1 MGESEEEYSIGCS
14 FSLMCQEDSAGFFAD
29 GELAEEEYV
38 GHLVS
43 KESSFCGSPSSS
55 SSSSSSSLAFSDTG
69 GGDELSRAGEDW
81 FQCAR
86 RDTVKW
92 ILEVNEA
99 LFLGSFK
106 LSASLTT
113 AAAIA
118 DARLL
123 RVWPPHGVPG
133 RLLPGPLLPPPKH
146 RRNN

>member
-1 MGESEEEYSIGCS
+1 MGEAEEEYSAGCS
-14 FSLMCQEDSAGFFAD
+14 FSLMCQEDSASVFAD
-29 GELAEEEYV
+29 GELQAEKEDEEEYEYV

-43 KESSFCGSPSSS
+43 KEGSFCGSPSFSS
-55 SSSSSSSLAFSDTG
+55 SSVAG
-69 GGDELSRAGEDW
+69 GVGEDW
-81 FQCAR
+81 FRCAR